1 MVPREMRKTAASC
14 PCRASGLRFVLPGQ
28 FFIFGNTKITGG
40 FPDLGEMFIARESGP
55 EMVGKIGSKTAVA
68 NNEQITTAIY
78 NAVKSAMGGGKGGT
92 TVLYVDGKVLGK
104 ATVDYINN
112 QTMSSGQ
119 SPLVEI
125 G

>member
-1 MVPREMRKTAASC
+1 M
-14 PCRASGLRFVLPGQ
+14 
-28 FFIFGNTKITGG
+28 
-40 FPDLGEMFIARESGP
+40 GEMFIARESGP
-55 EMVGKIGSKTAVA
+55 EMVGRIGNRTAVA

-78 NAVKSAMGGGKGGT
+78 NAVKSAMSETNRGNGS

-112 QTMSSGQ
+112 TTMSSGQ